1 MFSEIE
7 ECIEKNTVNQSE
19 MIHDVFLGQTPETRL
34 SLLGR
39 GGSLVEGFIP
49 VTTRAKYVTI
59 NVVDRITPDYK
70 RHQLIL
76 ELFFGYDYEV
86 FIHDP
91 KYFIVNWI
99 PVAFPFF
106 YQSIN
111 VNKTIKHFFSMV
123 MVEVEELDL
132 SDDPCNTDE
141 DYNFQVRV
149 VQSPE
154 LRVVHRFPTL
164 IISFLIDLHQ
174 YEPDTATWL
183 QTQVGNI
190 GRGSYFTSMYNYL
203 AV

>member
-19 MIHDVFLGQTPETRL
+19 VIHDVFLGQTPETRV
-34 SLLGR
+34 SLLR
-39 GGSLVEGFIP
+39 RKGSLVEGFIP

-91 KYFIVNWI
+91 KFFIVNWI

-123 MVEVEELDL
+123 MVDVEELDL

-149 VQSPE
+149 VQSSQ
-154 LRVVHRFPTL
+154 LFINFQHK
-164 IISFLIDLHQ
+164 
-174 YEPDTATWL
+174 
-183 QTQVGNI
+183 
-190 GRGSYFTSMYNYL
+190 SYNF
-203 AV
+203 

>member
-19 MIHDVFLGQTPETRL
+19 VIHDVFLGQTPETRV

-39 GGSLVEGFIP
+39 KGSLVEGFIP

-76 ELFFGYDYEV
+76 ELLYNHDYEV

-99 PVAFPFF
+99 PFAFPFF
-106 YQSIN
+106 YQNIN
-111 VNKTIKHFFSMV
+111 VNKTIKHFYATV
-123 MVEVEELDL
+123 MVDVEELNI

-149 VQSPE
+149 VQSSE
-154 LRVVHRFPTL
+154 LF
-164 IISFLIDLHQ
+164 IDFEHK
-174 YEPDTATWL
+174 
-183 QTQVGNI
+183 
-190 GRGSYFTSMYNYL
+190 SYY
-203 AV
+203 V